1 MSTTN
6 ILFKRSLAGQQM
18 RHKKLYNNLTHIL
31 GRCEDL
37 PQRTQSDDSLTR
49 IHFNPT
55 DASSA
60 DPVTNWAD
68 FSRLPAG
75 AACSCRSISGRSVPA
90 GCQHRPLT
98 IISESTQTA
107 STQEMSTQTG
117 IQVDANEEILD
128 CKFSEDKSTQSALN
142 MQDAETQSMLDS
154 PKNINNS
161 QTQTEMIVL
170 EKSEKAVLKSETLEN
185 DKSDYDDVKP
195 PKSNSSLRKCFFRRP
210 VIVVNGG
217 TFIPSDFA
225 NKVHQD
231 RAKHPHSPF
240 LVTLQKED
248 KETQY
253 EGPFASEE
261 NHLNHRTNGP
271 STCIK
276 ILDRVEELETMLRR
290 QERSLKDLQ
299 GSVRSWNEKEC
310 KPSDCRIIFQAQPK
324 NCQLP
329 GKPATFDQATQKKDE
344 DDCQCRSLSKEFI
357 QIFIKPESA
366 NQTKKS
372 NNNGCGASS
381 PNNANSGKSITM
393 PSVSKSCK
401 DDKEENSRK
410 NNKKPIDTQCLED
423 ADNFLEQF
431 NRVFAKSKSEETICG
446 ETKKIQRP
454 ISPCCSKENV
464 KENTLN
470 TRKVSSTSCLDTK
483 KTLKHSVSNQ
493 TEEKEVYKSLIE
505 QFVNL
510 FAKSKTCE
518 NKQAQKAEPESYS
531 FDGIMAEL
539 LKLFTKPKGV
549 EPGALKDEER
559 PKKVTISE
567 KETVLGAEQKP
578 NCSCSKAQRSV
589 KSISTQ
595 SDLKMSDMDMDARNR
610 VRRPCELDRNSTIS
624 GLFASNVSIKESQRR
639 DPLPCRCQF
648 CGDGSQP
655 VLDSLLSELFQLI
668 GPRSFTDVVLTI
680 LRHQENVYHIN
691 VREMATGN
699 VLGCILGNGT
709 AINEAIALGLFEDI
723 HTFCELDR
731 RREHDPR
738 DCPLG
743 LDALCPRER
752 GGEMLPDESVDKE
765 RAIEFSIRVL
775 GVPAGQAGRFFSLTN
790 ALKLARKSN
799 YHSFGRGRPGR
810 RGRIGRGAV
819 TGQLVYLGSDDHLP
833 VKDWSE
839 PSRTSSLFL
848 RIVSGQDN
856 DAQEDE
862 SKVVEY
868 HSTRH
873 SL

>member
-1 MSTTN
+1 FY
-6 ILFKRSLAGQQM
+6 L
-18 RHKKLYNNLTHIL
+18 
-31 GRCEDL
+31 
-37 PQRTQSDDSLTR
+37 
-49 IHFNPT
+49 T

-60 DPVTNWAD
+60 DPVSNCTD

-90 GCQHRPLT
+90 GCQHRPLA

-117 IQVDANEEILD
+117 IQMDPNEQILD

-142 MQDAETQSMLDS
+142 MQDAETQSMSDA
-154 PKNINNS
+154 PKNLNNS

-170 EKSEKAVLKSETLEN
+170 EESAKGGPKSETTKDDETE
-185 DKSDYDDVKP
+185 YDDVKP

-217 TFIPSDFA
+217 TFIPSEFTS
-225 NKVHQD
+225 KVHQD
-231 RAKHPHSPF
+231 RAKHRQSS
-240 LVTLQKED
+240 LLITSQKED

-253 EGPFASEE
+253 EKSFASEE
-261 NHLNHRTNGP
+261 NHLNQKSPGP
-271 STCIK
+271 TDCIK

-299 GSVRSWNEKEC
+299 GSVRSWKAQEC

-324 NCQLP
+324 DCKLT
-329 GKPATFDQATQKKDE
+329 GKPATLDQATQKKDE
-344 DDCQCRSLSKEFI
+344 GDCECRTLSKEFI
-357 QIFIKPESA
+357 KIFIKPETA
-366 NQTKKS
+366 PQTNKS
-372 NNNGCGASS
+372 QNTGCVLSS
-381 PNNANSGKSITM
+381 PNNIQKPLSPQCGRDNEESFGKSITM
-393 PSVSKSCK
+393 PSVSKCCK
-401 DDKEENSRK
+401 DDKEENSK
-410 NNKKPIDTQCLED
+410 KTNKKPIDTQCLED
-423 ADNFLEQF
+423 ADNFLQQF

-446 ETKKIQRP
+446 ETKKNQRP
-454 ISPCCSKENV
+454 ISPCCSKQNLKQQEITRVTNPHDDAP
-464 KENTLN
+464 N
-470 TRKVSSTSCLDTK
+470 TRKVSSTTCLDTK
-483 KTLKHSVSNQ
+483 KTSKHSVSNQ

-510 FAKSKTCE
+510 FAKTKTCE
-518 NKQAQKAEPESYS
+518 NKQPQKSDPESYS
-531 FDGIMAEL
+531 IDRLLAEL
-539 LKLFTKPKGV
+539 LKLFTKPKAV
-549 EPGALKDEER
+549 KSGAVKEEER

-567 KETVLGAEQKP
+567 KETVLGGEQKP
-578 NCSCSKAQRSV
+578 NCSCSEAQRSV
-589 KSISTQ
+589 KSTCTQ
-595 SDLKMSDMDMDARNR
+595 SDLKMSDMDLDARMR
-610 VRRPCELDRNSTIS
+610 DRRPCELQKNSTIS
-624 GLFASNVSIKESQRR
+624 GLFASNMSIRDTEPR
-639 DPLPCRCQF
+639 DPAPCRCQF

-655 VLDSLLSELFQLI
+655 VLDSLLSELFHMI

-680 LRHQENVYHIN
+680 LRHQGNVYHIN
-691 VREMATGN
+691 VREMSTGD
-699 VLGCILGNGT
+699 VLGCILANGT

-752 GGEMLPDESVDKE
+752 GGEILPDGSVDKE

-790 ALKLARKSN
+790 ALKLARKSP
-799 YHSFGRGRPGR
+799 YHRSDSVK

-819 TGQLVYLGSDDHLP
+819 TGHLVYLSSDDHVPAKNL
-833 VKDWSE
+833 SA

-856 DAQEDE
+856 DVQEDE
-862 SKVVEY
+862 
-868 HSTRH
+868 
-873 SL
+873 